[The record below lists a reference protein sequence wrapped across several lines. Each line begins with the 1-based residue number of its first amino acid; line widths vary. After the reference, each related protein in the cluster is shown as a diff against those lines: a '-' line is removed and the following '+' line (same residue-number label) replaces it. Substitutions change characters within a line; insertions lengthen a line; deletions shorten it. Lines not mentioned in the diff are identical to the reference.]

1 MSLNQ
6 FDSLR
11 HELRRGCLVLAVL
24 AQLKEEHHGYRLKK
38 ALQAQG
44 LDIEQS
50 TLYPLLRRL
59 EQQGLLESE
68 WREEDK
74 RRKRFY
80 RVSRVGEEV
89 LEALLPEWRQIGAAV
104 KRVSGE
110 V

>member
-24 AQLKEEHHGYRLKK
+24 AQLREEHHGYRLKK

-59 EQQGLLESE
+59 EQQGLLSSE

-80 RVSRVGEEV
+80 RLSGTGSEV
-89 LEALLPEWRQIGAAV
+89 LDALLAEWRQIGAAV
-104 KRVSGE
+104 ERVSGE
-110 V
+110 L